1 MSIIFPEIS
10 SKKLIAAVG
19 SALIDLCL
27 LEDDSFLALSG
38 AQKGG
43 MTLVDN
49 VFIAETLKKSNKKP
63 AVVPGGSACNT
74 ILGVGKLGGKGR
86 FVGKC
91 GDDELGKLFE
101 TGLRNHNV
109 EPFLSSSPSPT
120 GHVLSIITPDAQR
133 SMFTYLGASA
143 DTLPQEITPLHFEDA
158 ALVHIEGY
166 LLFNSALMMAVLN
179 AAKSAGA
186 KISLDLAS
194 YTVVEASR
202 DVLNDIILHYVDI
215 LIANEDEA
223 FAFTGTKD
231 EQESL
236 SILSKHA
243 PVSVLKVGRRGS
255 YVSHNGKVTA
265 IKPQG
270 DGSAIDTT
278 GAGDLWASG
287 FLYGIV
293 HGYSV
298 EESGALGSACGYEVC
313 QVVGASIP
321 DNGWTRI
328 KGLLRS

>member
-194 YTVVEASR
+194 
-202 DVLNDIILHYVDI
+202 
-215 LIANEDEA
+215 
-223 FAFTGTKD
+223 
-231 EQESL
+231 
-236 SILSKHA
+236 
-243 PVSVLKVGRRGS
+243 
-255 YVSHNGKVTA
+255 
-265 IKPQG
+265 
-270 DGSAIDTT
+270 
-278 GAGDLWASG
+278 
-287 FLYGIV
+287 
-293 HGYSV
+293 
-298 EESGALGSACGYEVC
+298 
-313 QVVGASIP
+313 
-321 DNGWTRI
+321 
-328 KGLLRS
+328 